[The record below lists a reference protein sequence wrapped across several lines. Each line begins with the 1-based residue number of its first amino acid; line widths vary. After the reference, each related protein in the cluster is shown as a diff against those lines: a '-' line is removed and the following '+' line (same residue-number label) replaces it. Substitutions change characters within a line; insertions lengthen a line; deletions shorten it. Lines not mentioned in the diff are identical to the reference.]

1 MRTLPTAARPYPT
14 PISGRLLN
22 LSPKNPEAS
31 FVILAAPSASRPDV
45 RQYAQD
51 RQACGRRAQAGERR
65 PLRKDARR
73 TTRVSPSW
81 SLVER
86 AKRRGRI
93 SAKRLLPAAGAAGYE
108 GRTTTSA
115 VWSPRRRPSGGVS
128 ITAAGTPGCLWVRQA
143 ARAASCGT
151 WLLRLS
157 SVIMTRH
164 MWSASRRLRQ
174 RLASRGVL
182 PSARSGNAPSLAGR
196 ASGGS
201 GKSVRR
207 GRRDGVDQIGVGT
220 HSPRFTTAAV
230 DPSPTST
237 APPDHPPHEADRFRR
252 QA

>member
-1 MRTLPTAARPYPT
+1 MESARERMDIVTAYRKVGTYRGAAQMCGTTHKTVRRVVGGPRP
-14 PISGRLLN
+14 
-22 LSPKNPEAS
+22 
-31 FVILAAPSASRPDV
+31 VSAD
-45 RQYAQD
+45 
-51 RQACGRRAQAGERR
+51 RRARN
-65 PLRKDARR
+65 ARR
-73 TTRVSPSW
+73 ITRVSPSW
-81 SLVER
+81 SLV
-86 AKRRGRI
+86 AGQAPGRI
-93 SAKRLLPAAGAAGYE
+93 SAKRLLPAAGAAGFE
-108 GRTTTSA
+108 GRTTTSP

-143 ARAASCGT
+143 ARAGSCGT

-201 GKSVRR
+201 GKSVRG
-207 GRRDGVDQIGVGT
+207 GRRDGVDEIGVGA